1 MNHPRKLI
9 DIHDI
14 EWLLKK
20 KIESC
25 IVTLREL
32 RSADLTE
39 KKLSIRVFVND
50 PKKVSD
56 TKALTAECAIDIW
69 ADRAEYID
77 EKSFGLD
84 VTQDEPAAPGCP
96 DGPLKRITVH
106 SDKPMQVPYITLH
119 DMQVLENLL
128 MQMLP
133 RMEQEDAEP
142 SRAVTDDKSLDSK

>member
-1 MNHPRKLI
+1 MNRPRKLL

-39 KKLSIRVFVND
+39 KKLSIRVFVID

-56 TKALTAECAIDIW
+56 TKALTTDCAIDIW
-69 ADRAEYID
+69 ADRAEYLD
-77 EKSFGLD
+77 EKSFALD

-106 SDKPMQVPYITLH
+106 YDKPMQVPYITLH
-119 DMQVLENLL
+119 DMKVLEDLL

-142 SRAVTDDKSLDSK
+142 SQAVTDDKSLDSK

>member
-1 MNHPRKLI
+1 MNRPRKLL

-39 KKLSIRVFVND
+39 KKLSIRVFVTD
-50 PKKVSD
+50 PKKVPD
-56 TKALTAECAIDIW
+56 TKAMTTDCAIDIW
-69 ADRAEYID
+69 ADRAEYLD

-106 SDKPMQVPYITLH
+106 YDKPMQVPYITLH
-119 DMQVLENLL
+119 DMHVLEILL
-128 MQMLP
+128 REMLP
-133 RMEQEDAEP
+133 RKEQRDTEP
-142 SRAVTDDKSLDSK
+142 SQAVTDDKSLDSK

>member
-39 KKLSIRVFVND
+39 KKLSIRVFVID

-69 ADRAEYID
+69 ADRAEYLD
-77 EKSFGLD
+77 EKSFALD
-84 VTQDEPAAPGCP
+84 VTQDDPTALGCP
-96 DGPLKRITVH
+96 DEPLKRITVH
-106 SDKPMQVPYITLH
+106 YDKPMQVPFIPLH

-128 MQMLP
+128 REMLP
-133 RMEQEDAEP
+133 HMEQEDAEP
-142 SRAVTDDKSLDSK
+142 SQSAADEKKLD